1 MTKSERIAQ
10 GSGRKKGK
18 SESGSID
25 RTVFRL
31 FLTEIKDR
39 ERSCRGKIA
48 ALKRNC
54 DQISQEIGEH
64 GGSMSQGMPINKE
77 NKNDRNTKMQKNKA
91 LRIRA

>member
-1 MTKSERIAQ
+1 MAKSERIAQ

-48 ALKRNC
+48 ALKRNG

-64 GGSMSQGMPINKE
+64 GGSMSPGMPIN
-77 NKNDRNTKMQKNKA
+77 NSTFA
-91 LRIRA
+91 AHY